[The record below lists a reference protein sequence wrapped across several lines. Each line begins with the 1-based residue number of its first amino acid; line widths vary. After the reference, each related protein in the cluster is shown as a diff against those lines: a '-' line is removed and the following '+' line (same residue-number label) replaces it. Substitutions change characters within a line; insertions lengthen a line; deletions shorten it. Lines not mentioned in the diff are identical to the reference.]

1 MIPNPLSSD
10 GSSLNISGMNL
21 ESTLGN
27 VNSVVKAI
35 ESGAFTGTA
44 ADEFVAKY
52 NSIKENLNNFAV
64 WMQNMGKSMVTSA
77 DNATTVDKAGKDAI
91 Q

>member
-1 MIPNPLSSD
+1 MAELILSVDTESLSSD

-44 ADEFVAKY
+44 ADEELV
-52 NSIKENLNNFAV
+52 N
-64 WMQNMGKSMVTSA
+64 
-77 DNATTVDKAGKDAI
+77 
-91 Q
+91 